1 MSLLYISQ
9 QLIFYGGIFLILVGM
24 FGNGMNVLIFSSIRS
39 YRTNPSTFY
48 FLVGSIDNILYIV
61 INLISR
67 IVATGGGIDL
77 TRTSIVW
84 CKIRPFFVSTL
95 PLINLTCSCLATI
108 DQFLI
113 TSKHV
118 KIRRCSNIKWAH
130 KIVLCFIIIWCLHG
144 IPILIFYE
152 ISSITQTCGN
162 TNAAY
167 GIYIII
173 YLLGLVTSIPA
184 ILMVFFGYLAYRNIH
199 MTRNLNRQDVDRQ
212 LMRMTLFQ
220 VLLNIVCIVHYGI
233 NNLYSLITSG
243 VSKGADRLQMEYFIS
258 TILTLLTYGYFTGSC
273 YMFWIS
279 SSRFRKATK
288 DRICFWRRQN
298 QINPL
303 PTITYG
309 RTAFEMKTQS

>member
-1 MSLLYISQ
+1 MSLSDISQ
-9 QLIFYGGIFLILVGM
+9 QLTFYGGIFLIFVGM
-24 FGNGMNVLIFSSIRS
+24 FGNGMNVLIFSTIRS

-67 IVATGGGIDL
+67 IVATGDGTDL
-77 TRTSIVW
+77 TRTSTVW
-84 CKIRPFFVSTL
+84 CKMRPFFLTT
-95 PLINLTCSCLATI
+95 PTLINLTCSCLATM
-108 DQFLI
+108 DQFFI

-130 KIVLCFIIIWCLHG
+130 RIVLIFIIIWCLHA
-144 IPILIFYE
+144 IPIFIFYE
-152 ISSITQTCGN
+152 ISPITQTCGN
-162 TNAAY
+162 TNAIY
-167 GIYIII
+167 GIYTTI
-173 YLLGLVTSIPA
+173 YLLGLVTSIPV

-199 MTRNLNRQDVDRQ
+199 MTRNLNRQDADRQ

-220 VLLNIVCIVHYGI
+220 VLLNIVCIVPYGI
-233 NNLYSLITSG
+233 NNLYSLVTSG
-243 VSKGADRLQMEYFIS
+243 VSKGADRLQLEYFIS
-258 TILTLLTYGYFTGSC
+258 TVLTLLTYGYFTGSC

-288 DRICFWRRQN
+288 DRICFWRKQN

-309 RTAFEMKTQS
+309 RTAFEMKTQN

>member
-1 MSLLYISQ
+1 MSLSYIGQ
-9 QLIFYGGIFLILVGM
+9 QLIFYGGIFLIFVGM
-24 FGNGMNVLIFSSIRS
+24 FGNGMNVLIFSTIRS

-48 FLVGSIDNILYIV
+48 FLVGSINNILYIL

-67 IVATGGGIDL
+67 IVATGDGIDL
-77 TRTSIVW
+77 TRTSAVW
-84 CKIRPFFVSTL
+84 CKMRPFFVSTL
-95 PLINLTCSCLATI
+95 PLINLTCSCLATM
-108 DQFLI
+108 DQFFI

-130 KIVLCFIIIWCLHG
+130 KIVLIFIIIWCLHA
-144 IPILIFYE
+144 IPILIFYK

-184 ILMVFFGYLAYRNIH
+184 VLMVFFGYLAYRNIH
-199 MTRNLNRQDVDRQ
+199 MTRHLNRQDADRQ

-220 VLLNIVCIVHYGI
+220 VLFDVVCLVPYGI
-233 NNLYSLITSG
+233 NYVYNLITSG
-243 VSKGADRLQMEYFIS
+243 VSKSADRLQLEYFIS
-258 TILTLLTYGYFTGSC
+258 AILTLLSYGYFTGSC

-309 RTAFEMKTQS
+309 RTALEMKTQN

>member
-48 FLVGSIDNILYIV
+48 FLIGSIDNILYIL

-67 IVATGGGIDL
+67 IVATGDGIDL

-95 PLINLTCSCLATI
+95 PLINLTCSCLAAI

-113 TSKHV
+113 TSKHA

-130 KIVLCFIIIWCLHG
+130 RIVLCFIIVWSLHG
-144 IPILIFYE
+144 IPIFIFYE
-152 ISSITQTCGN
+152 ISPITQTCGN

-167 GIYIII
+167 GIYTTI